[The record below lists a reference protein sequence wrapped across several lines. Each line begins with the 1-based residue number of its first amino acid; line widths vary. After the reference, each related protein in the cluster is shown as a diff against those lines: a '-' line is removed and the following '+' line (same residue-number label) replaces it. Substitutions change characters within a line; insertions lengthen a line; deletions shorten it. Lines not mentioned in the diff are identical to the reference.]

1 MRIKDATA
9 DDIAYV
15 ARHMRDRDL
24 MEFSAVL
31 EADTREDIADILVDR
46 YADLD
51 CLISAWRGNRPVAVG
66 GAVGIRPNVGSLMFL
81 ATDDFPSIV
90 LPLTRFIR
98 RTYFPSLEEVG
109 IHRIECTSL
118 DTYAEMHRWL
128 GTLGMAQEGGPFRA
142 YGKNGENFVPF
153 AWVGNASQ
161 TRH

>member
-1 MRIKDATA
+1 MRIEDATA

-31 EADTREDIADILVDR
+31 EADTREEIADILVDR

-51 CLISAWRGNRPVAVG
+51 CLICARRGHRPIAVG
-66 GAVGIRPNVGSLMFL
+66 GAVAIRPNVGSLMFL
-81 ATDDFPSIV
+81 ATDEFPSIA

-98 RTYFPSLEEVG
+98 RTYFPALEKVG
-109 IHRIECTSL
+109 FHRIECVSL

-128 GTLGMAQEGGPFRA
+128 GTLGMMREGGPFRA
-142 YGKNGENFVPF
+142 YGKNGENFTPF
-153 AWVGNASQ
+153 ARVGDVSQ